1 MSHVVKTIKIKRG
14 AKMHILANGAGRNLR
29 STITNHLNIRIM
41 KQITKAQIVE
51 LMENILSDGID
62 YSSYHI
68 ERYSQPISIEKSL
81 GFMIDGDEHIISGNY
96 CVICAD
102 SLKCENIPN
111 ISEWIY
117 EKLADDNYM
126 IFAPKRGK
134 EVYFVICLEQ

>member
-1 MSHVVKTIKIKRG
+1 
-14 AKMHILANGAGRNLR
+14 
-29 STITNHLNIRIM
+29 M

-62 YSSYHI
+62 YSRYHI

-81 GFMIDGDEHIISGNY
+81 GFMIEGDEHIISGNY

-102 SLKCENIPN
+102 SLECENIPN

-117 EKLADDNYM
+117 EKLSDDNYM

>member
-102 SLKCENIPN
+102 SMKCENIPN

>member
-1 MSHVVKTIKIKRG
+1 
-14 AKMHILANGAGRNLR
+14 
-29 STITNHLNIRIM
+29 M

-81 GFMIDGDEHIISGNY
+81 GFMIEGDEHIVSGNY

-102 SLKCENIPN
+102 SLECENIPN

-117 EKLADDNYM
+117 DKLADDNYM

>member
-1 MSHVVKTIKIKRG
+1 MVKTIKIKRG

-29 STITNHLNIRIM
+29 STITNHLNIKIM

-81 GFMIDGDEHIISGNY
+81 GFMIEGDEHIISGNY